1 MKTSETLVGRD
12 VYARHTG
19 KDGGHYV
26 ACHRVWDADRSFAA
40 RTAEAVKAGGKSRC
54 DQITEEQ
61 YLKEKAR

>member
-26 ACHRVWDADRSFAA
+26 ACHRVWGAERFFAA
-40 RTAEAVKAGGKSRC
+40 RAAEADKAGGKSRC
-54 DQITEEQ
+54 EQITAEQ
-61 YLKEKAR
+61 YTKEKKA